1 MVSRRKK
8 DLIDCELGREKK
20 QSILSHLIDFFF
32 SFLICLPV
40 GQKLYSPVWLLL
52 VMKKT
57 FIFYFHLIDGILMSS
72 SPLVW
77 NSSRKKWFN
86 NCHLKFQY
94 NQKHAMSYESCSLH
108 PCMLSCFNH
117 VWLFATLWTVAH
129 QAPLSMGFSR
139 QEYWSG
145 LPCPPPGDLPNPGN
159 ELVSLSCPALAGRFS
174 TTSTTWKA
182 LPSPLWHIKYQ
193 WATLTGA
200 AVEINNTKSADYVQF
215 PMY

>member
-1 MVSRRKK
+1 MWIGERKK
-8 DLIDCELGREKK
+8 VKHT
-20 QSILSHLIDFFF
+20 QSTHWFFFFF
-32 SFLICLPV
+32 SNLSSCWSKVILSSLASLSNEE
-40 GQKLYSPVWLLL
+40 G
-52 VMKKT
+52 

-72 SPLVW
+72 LPLVW

-86 NCHLKFQY
+86 NRHLKFQY

-145 LPCPPPGDLPNPGN
+145 LPCPPPGDLPNQGN
-159 ELVSLSCPALAGRFS
+159 EPMSLICPALAGRFS
-174 TTSTTWKA
+174 TTSTTWEA

-193 WATLTGA
+193 WATLTDA
-200 AVEINNTKSADYVQF
+200 AGEINNIKSADYVQH